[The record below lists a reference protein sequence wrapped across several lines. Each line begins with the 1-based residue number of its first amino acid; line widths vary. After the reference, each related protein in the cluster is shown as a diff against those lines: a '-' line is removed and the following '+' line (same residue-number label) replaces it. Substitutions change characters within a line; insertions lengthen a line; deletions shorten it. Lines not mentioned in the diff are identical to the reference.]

1 MSGRNLLLCT
11 TVLLFAATA
20 DAQFRTWDSG
30 GGANKNWSTAA
41 NWSSDTEPT
50 SSNDALIA
58 PGTVPPVSFDAQ
70 ITAGNDERANTLYI
84 GGFSA
89 PGTGT
94 YGHLDITGGTL
105 VAAFSIQLGRF
116 GKEGKITQSGGTVGS
131 FSGFTPI
138 GDIQVGTGAST
149 SYNTQ
154 GIYELSGSGQVISS
168 HLTLGVGSGTPG
180 AQVISGVFSQ
190 SGGSV
195 ILTNL
200 NLTSPGS
207 ALSQGT
213 YNFSNGDL
221 KATNINL
228 GSGTAD
234 FNWTGGTLHP
244 KNVSIALANAGTGIL
259 DPVGVN
265 GSGDPAGSR
274 VSLTSDYTQA
284 STATLHIDIFSA
296 PPPFVPD
303 LEYDSLGITGA
314 LNLAGI
320 LDVSL
325 QNGFVPSPGQRFDII
340 SFGSRI
346 GTFDNLN
353 LPALPNGNTWQVDYS
368 VANKVSLVVVPEPSF
383 AIPFLATV
391 LLLRRRGSRRTD

>member
-1 MSGRNLLLCT
+1 MSGRNLVLFIVGLIIAGT
-11 TVLLFAATA
+11 TS
-20 DAQFRTWDSG
+20 AQFRTWDGG
-30 GGANKNWSTAA
+30 GGANKNWSTTA

-58 PGTVPPVSFDAQ
+58 PGTVVPASFDAQ
-70 ITAGNDERANTLYI
+70 ITAGNDERANSLYI

-94 YGHLDITGGTL
+94 YGHLDMTGGTL
-105 VAAFSIQLGRF
+105 IAAFTIQLGRF
-116 GKEGKITQSGGTVGS
+116 GKEGKFTQSGGTVGS

-149 SYNTQ
+149 TYNTQ
-154 GIYELSGSGQVISS
+154 GIYELSGTGQVISS
-168 HLTLGVGSGTPG
+168 HLTLGVGSGAPG

-213 YNFSNGDL
+213 YDFSSGDL
-221 KATNINL
+221 KVTNINV
-228 GSGTAD
+228 GSGTAA

-244 KNVSIALANAGTGIL
+244 KNVAIALANSGTGIL

-265 GSGDPAGSR
+265 GSGNPAGSR
-274 VSLTSDYTQA
+274 VSLTSDYTQGA
-284 STATLHIDIFSA
+284 NGTLHIDIFSA

-303 LEYDSLGITGA
+303 LEYDSLGVTGA
-314 LNLAGI
+314 VSLAGT

-325 QNGFVPSPGQRFDII
+325 QNGFIPSPGQRFDII
-340 SFGSRI
+340 SFGSRL
-346 GTFDNLN
+346 GTFDNLVA
-353 LPALPNGNTWQVDYS
+353 PPLPNGNTWQVDYS

-383 AIPFLATV
+383 ALPMIAAA
-391 LLLRRRGSRRTD
+391 LLLRRRCR